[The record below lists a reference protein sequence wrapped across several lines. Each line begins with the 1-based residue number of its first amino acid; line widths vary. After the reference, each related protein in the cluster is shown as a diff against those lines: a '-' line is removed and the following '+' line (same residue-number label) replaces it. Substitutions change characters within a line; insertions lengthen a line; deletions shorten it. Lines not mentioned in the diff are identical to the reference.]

1 MFDRR
6 MAILLAVGLV
16 GGVLIVGLLQ
26 TPPEG
31 VAGPTASGSLA
42 RTFGPAQASPRNP
55 FSPLVDPVTV
65 VDGLF
70 DDRVDRTVRGAS
82 RHKNQS
88 KLFFADGSWWGV
100 LHEPASREARIM
112 RLDWATQ
119 RWHDTGVVVDE
130 RPFAR
135 ADVLFFDDTLYVTSA
150 GSSESPAH
158 SVHVSVFDYDR
169 VTAHWSLR
177 PDFPVALT
185 NTGVESSVIE
195 RADDGTLWVTF
206 IEAGQLLV
214 SHSGRDLHRWV
225 EPYRPVVS
233 GTNVATDQVGMVA
246 VSGEVLLLWS
256 NQNDDAIYAT
266 SHRNGQPDD
275 DWAASTTVLQGLK
288 LADNHVNIKALPD
301 GRVFA
306 AIKTSLDTIPAKQP
320 AWDQILLLTRTNGVW
335 SSRQFGQIKDK
346 HTRPIVVL
354 DTTDAE
360 ALVFAATPFDGG
372 AIVMKPAPFSNLQ
385 FGTGRG
391 VDVIATTPDAKIND
405 ATSTKQIVDA
415 STGLVVLAS
424 DDTIG
429 RYVHVA
435 ASLGGP
441 APGVPAGD
449 PPDGPEPAPREPVS
463 LLNETSDMQ
472 PVGDRVQPLWQL
484 PPGRGDGT
492 ATYVRRAAA
501 DVAIRLRTTGRG
513 ELRPCRTLGTTRAG
527 RINMSL
533 DVRLDRQG
541 ASDTILLMARGSGE
555 ELGSLR
561 VDAQGRVRV
570 SKADNRETT
579 KVRLVAGRWYRVEL
593 DLDVG
598 QRTFRARVFDAAG
611 KEILERVRQPWR
623 AKDALFVEGLCVAS
637 STGTP
642 GLGLTFDSVRV
653 TRIP

>member
-1 MFDRR
+1 
-6 MAILLAVGLV
+6 MATVLAVGLV

-31 VAGPTASGSLA
+31 AAGPTASGPLA
-42 RTFGPAQASPRNP
+42 RTFGPAKASPMD
-55 FSPLVDPVTV
+55 PLAPLIDPVAV

-70 DDRVDRTVRGAS
+70 DDRTDRTIRGAS

-100 LHEPASREARIM
+100 LHEPTSREARIM
-112 RLDWATQ
+112 RLDWMTQ

-130 RPFAR
+130 RPYAR
-135 ADVLFFDDTLYVTSA
+135 ADVLFFDDSLYVTSA
-150 GSSESPAH
+150 GGSESPAH
-158 SVHVSVFDYDR
+158 AVQVAVFDYDR
-169 VTAHWSLR
+169 ATEHWSVR
-177 PDFPVALT
+177 PDFPLALT

-206 IEAGQLLV
+206 IEAGKLLV
-214 SHSGRDLHRWV
+214 THSGPDLHRWV
-225 EPYRPVVS
+225 APYRPVVA

-266 SHRNGQPDD
+266 SHLNGRPDD
-275 DWAASTTVLQGLK
+275 DWAESTIVLQGLK

-306 AIKTSLDTIPAKQP
+306 AIKTSLDTIPSKQP
-320 AWDQILLLTRTNGVW
+320 GWDQILLLTRTDGVW

-346 HTRPIVVL
+346 HTRPIVAL

-360 ALVFAATPFDGG
+360 AMVFAATPFDGG
-372 AIVMKPAPFSNLQ
+372 TIVMKSAPFTNLQ
-385 FGTGRG
+385 FPTGRG
-391 VDVIATTPDAKIND
+391 VDVIATTPEAKIND
-405 ATSTKQIVDA
+405 ATSTKQPLDA

-424 DDTIG
+424 DDTTG

-441 APGVPAGD
+441 APGVATGD
-449 PPDGPEPAPREPVS
+449 PPDGPESAPSESVI
-463 LLNETSDMQ
+463 LLDETSDVQ
-472 PVGDRVQPLWQL
+472 SVGDRLQPLWEL

-492 ATYVRRAAA
+492 ATYVRRAA
-501 DVAIRLRTTGRG
+501 DDMAIRLRTTGRG
-513 ELRPCRTLGTTRAG
+513 ELRPCRKLSTRTG
-527 RINMSL
+527 RVNMSL
-533 DVRLDRQG
+533 DVRIDRQG
-541 ASDTILLMARGSGE
+541 VSDTILLMARGSGE

-570 SKADNRETT
+570 SKANDRETT
-579 KVRLVAGRWYRVEL
+579 KVRLVPGRWYRVEL
-593 DLDVG
+593 DLDIG
-598 QRTFRARVFDAAG
+598 RRTFRARVLDAAG
-611 KEILERVRQPWR
+611 KELLDRSRQPWR
-623 AKDALFVEGLCVAS
+623 AKEALFVEGLCVAS
-637 STGTP
+637 STGAP